1 MFSENIASSLILTI
15 NGQEYTIAGGNIKQC
30 TLKLRADGFSGD
42 IEFCCS
48 NEVSDDKLIDDFIS
62 DDLVSMELTLAQ
74 HSFSE
79 AKPGEAIT
87 LKGLVGQRDVAEEQ
101 YLAVNDSP
109 ILYRR
114 YRCQFFDVAQ
124 FIWQQHFPSELY
136 VDKSLKEVLQA
147 QIIEPIKL
155 TMDWPPLDDSHPMI
169 CLGLGALEI
178 SFYQFLINYLAQQGG
193 YLLYNYQQHSYK
205 ICAEKPEPAQEIK
218 LAPEQVAS
226 ARTVIAATDLQSINL
241 LNGHVSLAAID
252 SVSENTRLPGGKEKG
267 VKQDRLIIA
276 SLKQQAEQH
285 KQREAAYQTTQPAQ
299 LSLELAAWPLKPII
313 PGIKVQLK
321 HPLWN
326 KKALAA
332 QQGMRIFSSNIELK
346 TLNPEPQQDL
356 HMAFSQ
362 YQCHCFHQ
370 AEALDNKHW
379 PRVARCLTPFLVQGI
394 IVSEAGDEADKT
406 YQYQHNDETKQN
418 FYRVKIPL
426 WDKEIQIHFQPDFL
440 PPHFY
445 FPLYQGTQ
453 VELEMTLFSARITQV
468 LDWGARVFLEQDSQ
482 GNHLI
487 FGKND
492 EDETRLKYDYQDN
505 KPVFSLQRTKDKDTE
520 LVQLEE
526 GKIIFRTQEQD

>member
-1 MFSENIASSLILTI
+1 MFTESIASGLILTI
-15 NGQEYTIAGGNIKQC
+15 NGQAYTVAGGNIKYCQ
-30 TLKLRADGFSGD
+30 LKLRADGFSGD
-42 IEFCCS
+42 IEFCLS

-62 DDLVSMELTLAQ
+62 DELVALELKLAQ

-79 AKPGEAIT
+79 AKPGEEIT
-87 LKGLVGQRDVAEEQ
+87 IKGLVGQRDVAEEQ
-101 YLAVNDSP
+101 YLDVKDSP

-114 YRCQFFDVAQ
+114 YRCQFYDPAQ

-136 VDKSLKEVLQA
+136 VDKSLKDVLQA

-155 TMDWPPLDDSHPMI
+155 TMDWPALEDSHAMI

-193 YLLYNYQQHSYK
+193 YLLYDYQQHSYN
-205 ICAEKPEPAQEIK
+205 ISAEKPEPALDIK

-226 ARTVIAATDLQSINL
+226 ARTVIAAADLQSINL
-241 LNGHVSLAAID
+241 LNGHAILAAID
-252 SVSENTRLPGGKEKG
+252 SASENSRLTG

-285 KQREAAYQTTQPAQ
+285 KQREAAYQAIQAAQ
-299 LSLELAAWPLKPII
+299 LSLELAAWPLKPIT
-313 PGIKVQLK
+313 PGVKVQLK

-332 QQGMRIFSSNIELK
+332 QQGLRIFSSDLELK
-346 TLNPEPQQDL
+346 ALNSEPQHHL
-356 HMAFSQ
+356 NMTFSQ
-362 YQCHCFHQ
+362 YQCYCSHQ

-379 PRVARCLTPFLVQGI
+379 PRVARCLSPFLVQGE

-406 YQYQHNDETKQN
+406 YQYQQNDESKQN

-426 WDKEIQIHFQPDFL
+426 WDLEIQIRFQPDFL

-453 VELEMTLFSARITQV
+453 VELEMTLFSARIARV
-468 LDWGARVFLEQDSQ
+468 LDWGARVFLEQDNQ

-487 FGKND
+487 FGKNA

-505 KPVFSLQRTKDKDTE
+505 KPVFSLKRTKDEDTE

-526 GKIIFRTQEQD
+526 GKITFCTQELE